1 MTTLEMLIVIG
12 SPFIF
17 ILPLVIPYLFWRR
30 KYVDRKTGWH
40 KCGVCGA
47 VTDPIYFEDG
57 LYRKY
62 HCEEHSPTLNSI
74 NKKK

>member
-1 MTTLEMLIVIG
+1 MTTLKILIVIG
-12 SPFIF
+12 VLIIPNFLLIVFI
-17 ILPLVIPYLFWRR
+17 LFWRR

-47 VTDPIYFEDG
+47 VTDPIYYEDG

-74 NKKK
+74 KKKK